1 MSAKLIS
8 LGIDAITGRPAAEL
22 SLAELG
28 AMMELALPATRAEEA
43 ALLTRGAQTLGPPPS
58 LGSADDLRTMGWG
71 IVWPPD
77 PSEIDE
83 QLHLAKLKQALQPL
97 IQLREEQMGAPAFT
111 FGYQAGWSA
120 PDFLWSEGRQITPY
134 NMEPEVVPYYLL
146 LVGSPAQIPW
156 SFQTMLDAEYAVGRL
171 WFDDLS
177 DCRDYVS
184 RLVKQERDPTAAV
197 EREVL
202 FVAPQ
207 QDEVTRWSGEQLVSP
222 LRDWVVQQ
230 RARLG
235 FAATA
240 LGPNERDAAT
250 RANLLARLRGPAR
263 PALLFTASHG
273 GEWPSGSPNQQRH
286 QGAPIFQEWP
296 GPGVPLRVEHL
307 FDGSSVG
314 PDTDLTGTVVVC
326 FACHAA
332 GTPLQPDWLAAS
344 QHSAATQLARGP
356 FVARLPQTLLARGA
370 PAFIGHVS
378 RSWATSFLHYDSV
391 DLDEGLYLRDE
402 YARPQIASLREV
414 LHGLLSGQRVG
425 HALDY
430 LNTRWANLSAQLESL
445 ITQNAPAGR
454 LAALWL
460 TRLDGRGW
468 VVLGDPAARLNFAT
482 QDERR

>member
-1 MSAKLIS
+1 MSTKLIS

-22 SLAELG
+22 SLAEMG
-28 AMMELALPATRAEEA
+28 EMMRLALPAARAEEA
-43 ALLTRGAQTLGPPPS
+43 ALRVRNAQTLGPPPS

-77 PSEIDE
+77 PSETDQ
-83 QLHLAKLKQALQPL
+83 QLHLAKLKQALRPL
-97 IQLREEQMGAPAFT
+97 IQLREEQMGTPAFA
-111 FGYQAGWSA
+111 FQYQAGWSV
-120 PDFLWSEGRQITPY
+120 PDFLWGEGRQVTPY
-134 NMEPEVVPYYLL
+134 NMDTEIVPYYLL

-171 WFDDLS
+171 WFDELS
-177 DCRDYVS
+177 ECRDYVS
-184 RLVKQERDPTAAV
+184 RLVRQEREQAAAV

-207 QDEVTRWSGEQLVSP
+207 QDEVTRWSAEQFASP
-222 LRDWVVQQ
+222 LRDWVVKQ

-235 FAATA
+235 FTTST

-250 RANLLARLRGPAR
+250 CADLLSRLRGPAR

-273 GEWPSGSPNQQRH
+273 GEWPSGWPHQQSY
-286 QGAPIFQEWP
+286 QGALVLQEWP
-296 GPGVPLRVEHL
+296 GPGVPLRIEHL
-307 FDGSSVG
+307 FNGASVE

-326 FACHAA
+326 FACHGA
-332 GTPLQPDWLAAS
+332 GTPVQPDWLPAS
-344 QHSAATQLARGP
+344 RHSAATRLADAP

-378 RSWATSFLHYDSV
+378 RGWATSFLHYDSV

-402 YARPQIASLREV
+402 YAKPQIASLREV

-430 LNTRWANLSAQLESL
+430 LNTRWVNLSAQLESL
-445 ITQNAPAGR
+445 IAQNAPADR

-468 VVLGDPAARLNFAT
+468 VVLGDPAARIKIA
-482 QDERR
+482 DGRG